1 MSDLPAAPRQR
12 FVAVIGDGDPRG
24 PDAHRLLESA
34 EEVGQLVARG
44 GAIVVT
50 GGLGGIMRAASR
62 GAAGAGGE
70 TIGILPGADPAE
82 ANEFVRTPI
91 ATGLGVVRNF
101 VVVTAAD
108 AVVAIGGR
116 HGTLSEI
123 GIALRM
129 GRHVI
134 ALSSWRVETDGRF
147 GGPTIHRAKD
157 PREAAALAL
166 RLAKEGPAD
175 PA

>member
-1 MSDLPAAPRQR
+1 MNDQVSTTRPRI
-12 FVAVIGDGDPRG
+12 VAVIGDGDPRG
-24 PDAHRLLESA
+24 PDAHRILEMA
-34 EEVGQLVARG
+34 EEVGQHLARG
-44 GAIVVT
+44 GATVVT
-50 GGLGGIMRAASR
+50 GGLGGVMRAASR
-62 GAAGAGGE
+62 GAVGAGGE
-70 TIGILPGADPAE
+70 TIGILPGSDPAE
-82 ANEFVRTPI
+82 ANEYVRMPI

-108 AVVAIGGR
+108 AVVAVGGR

-129 GRHVI
+129 GRHVV
-134 ALSSWRVETDGRF
+134 ALSSWRVEADGRF
-147 GGPTIHRAKD
+147 GGAAIHRAKD

-166 RLAKEGPAD
+166 RLAKDGPAE

>member
-1 MSDLPAAPRQR
+1 MTDQPVGRRPR

-24 PDAHRLLESA
+24 PDAHRLLEMA
-34 EEVGQLVARG
+34 EEVGQHLARG
-44 GAIVVT
+44 GATVVT
-50 GGLGGIMRAASR
+50 GGLGGVMRAASR
-62 GAAGAGGE
+62 GAIGAGGE

-101 VVVTAAD
+101 VVVTSAD
-108 AVVAIGGR
+108 AVVAVGGR

-129 GRHVI
+129 GRHVV
-134 ALSSWRVETDGRF
+134 ALSSWRVEADGRF
-147 GGPTIHRAKD
+147 GGPSIHRAKD

-166 RLAKEGPAD
+166 RLANEGPAE